1 MAPMIRKKAAKINRF
16 RFKYSLNY
24 YERGRSV
31 FLPIPKGKILTD
43 FDFFDRIGTA
53 NSEVSL

>member
-24 YERGRSV
+24 YERGRRV
-31 FLPIPKGKILTD
+31 FLPIPKDKILTD

-53 NSEVSL
+53 NPEVSL